1 MWGNAIGNAEMTT
14 ELYYLKTKC
23 NEIRNK
29 VSKLCGENLGDLNI
43 LELQSLLN
51 TQKVFVVLELL
62 FYYFYGK
69 VTFVL
74 YIVAWSRKNSR
85 SIISI
90 WRIMYNFFVLMYR
103 YWILYKCKNY

>member
-51 TQKVFVVLELL
+51 TQKVFVVFRIIVLL
-62 FYYFYGK
+62 F
-69 VTFVL
+69 L
-74 YIVAWSRKNSR
+74 W
-85 SIISI
+85 
-90 WRIMYNFFVLMYR
+90 
-103 YWILYKCKNY
+103 